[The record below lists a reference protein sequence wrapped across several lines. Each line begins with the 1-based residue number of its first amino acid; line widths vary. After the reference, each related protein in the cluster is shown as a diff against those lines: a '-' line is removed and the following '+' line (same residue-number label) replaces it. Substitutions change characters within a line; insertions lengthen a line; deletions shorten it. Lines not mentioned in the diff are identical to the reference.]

1 MSQLKVNNIT
11 PVAGTT
17 LSISGSLHVR
27 DNITF
32 SGSLTTVGDSSN
44 DAVLFNAGVSSSI
57 TPTATNKYDL
67 GTATKRWKS
76 VFFNSMSLRG
86 PAPFASVGLIIT
98 GSLTVSSSETF
109 TNLGLF

>member
-67 GTATKRWKS
+67 GTTTKRWKS
-76 VFFNSMSLRG
+76 VFSYFIINRYSVVFICFSNS
-86 PAPFASVGLIIT
+86 II
-98 GSLTVSSSETF
+98 F
-109 TNLGLF
+109 YRY